1 METPETC
8 PQCEEPLIMKGPGWG
23 FCDNCVC
30 EIEETVMTHEEFS
43 KHIETFHAMSRNVLE
58 DKAKEYA
65 KPDDRLSQF
74 YEVARMPAPMECNP
88 MEALIGMATKH
99 FTSMANMARLC
110 DWSVGKWNEK
120 CIDLANYCFLALAL
134 IRDPRLTA
142 YTGSP
147 NINQMMEDAG
157 DGD

>member
-1 METPETC
+1 METPKSC
-8 PQCEEPLIMKGPGWG
+8 PQCREPLIMRGPGWG

-30 EIEETVMTHEEFS
+30 EIEETTMTHEEFA

-65 KPDDRLSQF
+65 PGDDRLVQF
-74 YEVARMPAPMECNP
+74 FEAAEMQGTSP

-99 FTSMANMARLC
+99 YTSMIQLC
-110 DWSVGKWNEK
+110 AMRDWSVGKWNEK
-120 CIDLANYCFLALAL
+120 AIDLANYCFLALAL
-134 IRDPRLTA
+134 VRDPRLTA

-147 NINQMMEDAG
+147 NINKMMEDAG